1 MALPIPFF
9 GRFFKMKI
17 RMLTSMAGAD
27 FSHNFGD
34 EIEVT
39 DAEGKRFIEAGI
51 AEPVVNATKIERAVK
66 KVVKSKATKK

>member
-1 MALPIPFF
+1 
-9 GRFFKMKI
+9 
-17 RMLTSMAGAD
+17 MAGAD

-39 DAEGKRFIEAGI
+39 DVEGKRYIEAGI
-51 AEPVVNATKIERAVK
+51 AEPVINTTKIERAVK

>member
-27 FSHNFGD
+27 FSLNNGD

-39 DAEGKRFIEAGI
+39 DAEGKRYINAGI
-51 AEPVVNATKIERAVK
+51 AEPVIDSKIERAVK

>member
-1 MALPIPFF
+1 
-9 GRFFKMKI
+9 MKI

-39 DAEGKRFIEAGI
+39 DAEGKRYIEAGI
-51 AEPVVNATKIERAVK
+51 AEPVINTTKIERAVK